1 MLPKFDLLVY
11 DFDGVLT
18 DNTVYVDQN
27 GIETVRVNR
36 ADGLAISMLKNEG
49 RTQLI
54 LSTETNP
61 VVSKRAEKL
70 GIPVIQGS
78 ESKLICLKNYC
89 NAHNINLKNVLYIGN
104 DINDYEVMTEVGY
117 KICPADAHKSITKIS
132 DMVLSSKGGYGVI
145 REFYDVLNK
154 EGNL

>member
-104 DINDYEVMTEVGY
+104 DINDYEVMT
-117 KICPADAHKSITKIS
+117 
-132 DMVLSSKGGYGVI
+132 
-145 REFYDVLNK
+145 
-154 EGNL
+154 

>member
-1 MLPKFDLLVY
+1 MLPKFNLLVY

-36 ADGLAISMLKNEG
+36 ADGLAISILKNEG
-49 RTQLI
+49 FTQLI
-54 LSTETNP
+54 LSTEKNP

-70 GIPVIQGS
+70 EIPVIQGS

-89 NAHNINLKNVLYIGN
+89 NTHNINLKTVLYIGN
-104 DINDYEVMTEVGY
+104 DINDYEVMTQVGY
-117 KICPADAHKSITKIS
+117 KVCPADAHISIIEIS
-132 DMVLSSKGGYGVI
+132 DMILSSKGGYGVI

-154 EGNL
+154 EGKQ

>member
-1 MLPKFDLLVY
+1 MLPKLDLLVY

-70 GIPVIQGS
+70 SIPVIQGS
-78 ESKLICLKNYC
+78 ESKLVCLKNYC
-89 NAHNINLKNVLYIGN
+89 IAHNINLKNVLYVGN

-117 KICPADAHKSITKIS
+117 KVCPADAHKSIIDIS

>member
-1 MLPKFDLLVY
+1 MFSNVVLFVY

-70 GIPVIQGS
+70 GIPVVQGS
-78 ESKLICLKNYC
+78 ETKKHIRV
-89 NAHNINLKNVLYIGN
+89 NA
-104 DINDYEVMTEVGY
+104 
-117 KICPADAHKSITKIS
+117 
-132 DMVLSSKGGYGVI
+132 LSPGGVQTNQDP
-145 REFYDVLNK
+145 EFVKRLDTANPNGTHGASRRLSGSACVFVV
-154 EGNL
+154 